1 VIRSSAYRQI
11 SVTQRGFTLI
21 ELLVVL
27 VVLALA
33 VGIAAPVV
41 QEANER
47 ARLDMAATQMYDGL
61 RRARSMAVAD
71 GAQRVLDIRS
81 LVKDHTI
88 EIENAA
94 QGAPATQIIFY
105 PDGSATAAQITLKMG
120 PERRRISVDWLTGQA
135 ALVE

>member
-1 VIRSSAYRQI
+1 M
-11 SVTQRGFTLI
+11 QRGFTLI

-33 VGIAAPVV
+33 MGIAVPVV

-47 ARLDMAATQMYDGL
+47 ARLDKAASQIYDGL
-61 RRARSMAVAD
+61 RRARSMAVAQD
-71 GAQRVLDIRS
+71 AQTVLDVRG
-81 LVKDHTI
+81 LVKDRTM
-88 EIENAA
+88 EIEGAV

-120 PERRRISVDWLTGQA
+120 TEQRRISVDWLTGQA